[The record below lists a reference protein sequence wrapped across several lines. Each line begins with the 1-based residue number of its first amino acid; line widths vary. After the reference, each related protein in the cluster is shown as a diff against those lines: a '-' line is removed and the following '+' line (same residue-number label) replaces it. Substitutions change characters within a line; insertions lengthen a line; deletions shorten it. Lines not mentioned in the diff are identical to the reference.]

1 MQTELER
8 SRFFPK
14 PAIERVAMI
23 SVHTSPLAQPGIG
36 NAGGM
41 NVYIREL
48 SRHLAERGVE
58 VDIFTRREDP
68 ATPAV
73 VEPRRGVR
81 VYTLDAGPA
90 APIAKDQLFCYLP
103 AFVSELAYQVY
114 RDRRSYDC
122 IHAHYWLSGWAA
134 YLLQRYW
141 NIPFVQMF
149 HTLAALKNAVSSG
162 PLESVLRLQVEQG
175 LARVADAI
183 IAANPDERSTIEQQ
197 LGATAASVCTVP
209 PGVDAEHF
217 RPLDRAA
224 ARAVLGIEP
233 GRPTALFVGRIDP
246 IKGIDVLLRA
256 WQRVVADLSH
266 QRPLLLFLGGTFQTG
281 SGAPR
286 PDDALA
292 RVIAEADSL
301 GLGETI
307 RFVGSRPQEEL
318 PLFYNAADIC
328 LIPSLYESFGL
339 VAVEAMACGT
349 PVVASCVGGLRF
361 SIEHEM
367 SGLHVPPADPEA
379 FAAATIR
386 ALTDH
391 QLRSHLQ
398 VGARQAALRYSWHRV
413 TTIVARVYE
422 RVARREALHPCCAGP

>member
-1 MQTELER
+1 VESELDR
-8 SRFFPK
+8 RDFFP
-14 PAIERVAMI
+14 ATTIERVAMI

-48 SRHLAERGVE
+48 SRHLTERGVE

-68 ATPAV
+68 TTPAV
-73 VEPRRGVR
+73 VEPRQGVR
-81 VYTLDAGPA
+81 VYTLDAGPP
-90 APIAKDQLFCYLP
+90 APVAKEQLFCYLP

-114 RDRRSYDC
+114 RDRRTYDV

-149 HTLAALKNAVSSG
+149 HTLAVLKNAVPFG
-162 PLESVLRLQVEQG
+162 PRESLLRLQVEQG

-183 IAANPDERSTIEQQ
+183 IAANPDERLTIERE
-197 LGATAASVCTVP
+197 LGAASTSLCTVP

-224 ARAVLGIEP
+224 ARAELGIEP

-246 IKGIDVLLRA
+246 VKGIEVLLRA
-256 WQRVVADLSH
+256 WAQVCAELAPE
-266 QRPLLLFLGGTFQTG
+266 RPLLVFLGGTF
-281 SGAPR
+281 R
-286 PDDALA
+286 PGPAGPQPEGPLA
-292 RVIAEADSL
+292 RIVAEAAAL
-301 GLGETI
+301 GLEKTI

-318 PLFYNAADIC
+318 PLYYNAADVC

-339 VAVEAMACGT
+339 VAVESMACGT
-349 PVVASCVGGLRF
+349 PVVASGVGGLRF
-361 SIEHEM
+361 SVEHEV
-367 SGLHVPPADPEA
+367 SGLHVPPGD
-379 FAAATIR
+379 AAALATATIR
-386 ALTDH
+386 LLTDH
-391 QLRSHLQ
+391 QLRSRLQ

-422 RVARREALHPCCAGP
+422 QVARRETLRPCCTA